1 MLKMNDQDY
10 IGKGIHRKCYVH
22 PEDRRKCIKVV
33 YFDHDKEGLR
43 EEAYYRHLE
52 KRAISWEMI
61 PKFYGEV
68 DTDLGKGAVFD
79 LVCDHDGTPAKNLLY
94 FLSLEELSENKREAL
109 QAALFRLKDYMIK
122 QRVFTREIDPR
133 NISCS
138 VLASGEF
145 HLYLVDNLDNTDA
158 IPIANYI
165 SILARK
171 KVERKWTRFVNK
183 MRAQFP
189 HANIF

>member
-22 PEDRRKCIKVV
+22 PEDKRKCIKVV

-52 KRAISWEMI
+52 KRSISWEMI

-79 LVCDHDGTPAKNLLY
+79 LVCDHDGTPAKNLLH
-94 FLSLEELSENKREAL
+94 FLNLDDLSNRDIAAL
-109 QAALFRLKDYMIK
+109 QAALSRLKDYMIK

-138 VLASGEF
+138 VLGSGEF

-158 IPIANYI
+158 IPVANYI
-165 SILARK
+165 PLLARK
-171 KVERKWTRFVNK
+171 KVERKWKRFVHK
-183 MRAQFP
+183 MRTQFP
-189 HANIF
+189 QSKLF